1 MDKKRGKLIVLEG
14 LDSSGKSTQ
23 AKLLKK
29 YFEEQNKTV
38 KQLHFP
44 MYGHNQFSD
53 VIVKFLKGNFGD
65 INKVDP
71 LFVANIYAMD
81 RYMYKDQLIKD
92 LKDNDIVILDRF
104 VFSNLAFQGAKIKD
118 EKKRKEIVE
127 WIWKFEFDFLS
138 LPYPD
143 LMVFFDVPLET
154 IEERLNK
161 ERVGD
166 DRDYLGGEKD
176 IHEQDIKFQSDVR
189 DVYFSMKD
197 EKNYYIVDAYDND
210 GLLTPMNLFNNYK
223 KLL

>member
-1 MDKKRGKLIVLEG
+1 MEKRLSKLIVLEG

-23 AKLLKK
+23 SKLILKHFEKLEKKIK
-29 YFEEQNKTV
+29 Y
-38 KQLHFP
+38 LHFP

-53 VIVKFLKGNFGD
+53 VIVKFLKGEFGD
-65 INKVDP
+65 INEVDP

-81 RYMYKDQLIKD
+81 RYKYKEQLIKD
-92 LKDNDIVILDRF
+92 LKENDIVILDRY
-104 VFSNLAFQGAKIKD
+104 VFSNLAFQGAKYED

-143 LMVFFDVPLET
+143 LMIFFDVPLDT
-154 IEERLNK
+154 IQERLNI

-166 DRDYLGGEKD
+166 DRDYLDGEKD

-197 EKNYYIVDAYDND
+197 RKNYHIINAYDN
-210 GLLTPMNLFNNYK
+210 GLLTPKELFNNYK

>member
-1 MDKKRGKLIVLEG
+1 MGKFIVLEG
-14 LDSSGKSTQ
+14 LDGAGKSTQ
-23 AKLLKK
+23 IKLLSK
-29 YFEEQNKTV
+29 YFEDQNKKV
-38 KQLHFP
+38 KKIHFP

-53 VIVKFLKGNFGD
+53 IIIKFLKGDFGD
-65 INKVDP
+65 INEVDP

-81 RYMYKDQLIKD
+81 KYMYKEQLIKD
-92 LKDNDIVILDRF
+92 LEENDIVILDRY

-118 EKKRKEIVE
+118 GKKRKEIVE

-143 LMVFFDVPLET
+143 LMVFFDVPLDT
-154 IEERLNK
+154 IEERLNI

-166 DRDYLGGEKD
+166 DRDYLDGEKD

-197 EKNYYIVDAYDND
+197 KENYHIVDAFND
-210 GLLTPMNLFNNYK
+210 KGLLTPIELFNNYK